1 MTHSFAGRLFVPL
14 VCAAL
19 FLAGVFWA
27 YWTTL
32 AEISWRWSND
42 PQYSHGYLVPLFALA
57 LLWLRRAQVAW
68 RGGAVIPGASG
79 GANAPVCAPGQ
90 RPGPLA
96 LKPSVWGIGLL
107 ALAAGMR
114 LAGGYFHFGWLDQ
127 MSLLPCL
134 AGMFVLLGGRAAWRW
149 SWPAVAFLA
158 FMVPLPHRVAVSMS
172 APMQRIA
179 TEASTF
185 ALQTLGR
192 PALAEGNVILLND
205 VELGIVEACSGLRM
219 LVVFFALSTAVA
231 LLLRKPLWERI
242 LVAGSALPIA
252 LVSNVIRITVTG
264 VIYDMLGPE
273 TGQAV
278 FHDLMGWLMMPLGL
292 AFLGLEL
299 WLLNRLLLEPPPA
312 AHTVTVTHQR
322 VAMNPVALYRQENT
336 RRRETAPAKTES

>member
-1 MTHSFAGRLFVPL
+1 MTQSLLRRLFVPI

-19 FLAGVFWA
+19 FLGVLLWA

-32 AEISWRWSND
+32 ADISWRWSND
-42 PQYSHGYLVPLFALA
+42 PQYSHGYLVPLFAVA
-57 LLWLRRAQVAW
+57 LLWLRRGNIAW
-68 RGGAVIPGASG
+68 RGGADVPVRQPGM
-79 GANAPVCAPGQ
+79 PQ
-90 RPGPLA
+90 GPQA

-134 AGMFVLLGGRAAWRW
+134 AGLFVLLGGKAAWRW

-179 TEASTF
+179 TETSTF
-185 ALQTLGR
+185 ALQALGR

-231 LLLRKPLWERI
+231 LLLRKPLWERV

-299 WLLNRLLLEPPPA
+299 WLLNRLLLEPAPSA
-312 AHTVTVTHQR
+312 GLNVTVTHQR

-336 RRRETAPAKTES
+336 RRRETAPAKTDS